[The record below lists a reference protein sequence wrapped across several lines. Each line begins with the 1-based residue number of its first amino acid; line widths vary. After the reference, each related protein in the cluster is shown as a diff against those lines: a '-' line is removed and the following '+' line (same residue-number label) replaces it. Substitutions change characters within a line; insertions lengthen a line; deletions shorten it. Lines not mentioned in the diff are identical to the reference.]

1 MKNKE
6 KLLLTLSILFIPF
19 SVKALNIN
27 TIGDYNYGGN
37 GTEIINDVIS
47 LEDGGTI
54 GVGYYDSNDTMENL
68 GYEDAVIVK
77 SDKDG
82 KIEWIKNYG
91 GDDDESFESIA
102 LTKDG
107 GFIVVGNSIS
117 TNIEGM
123 DSFDTFAGII
133 VKYNSNGEIEWQK
146 SYDKDVA
153 DFFNSV
159 VVLED
164 GSFVVVGYTSST
176 NITGVLED
184 SLFNALIVK
193 YDKDGNIVWEK
204 VYGGTGDDVFDTVL
218 LTPEGEFLIIGNSD
232 SSDIE
237 SITNKGST
245 DAIIVKYD
253 KDGNIIWQKNWGGN
267 DYDYF
272 HSVVGTNDE
281 GFIVVGNTIS
291 SDIEGISNDEL
302 NSKAIF
308 IKYDKTGNIV
318 YQKQYTG
325 NNNHSFSKII
335 PVMGEKF
342 LVVGNTDSTNIQN
355 IPNMGDSDALAVM
368 YDKTGNIVW
377 QSTFGGNGYDE
388 FTTATIAENGLLTL
402 LGNYDSD
409 DISEMNNN
417 GLEDIM
423 MIKYDI
429 EFDLKTT
436 ETKNGNYTI
445 NKEGTVGKINPTPEK
460 GYEVDKII
468 VKDSYGNIVNA
479 VMQQDGTYSFPLI
492 DDVIVE
498 VIFKKELTNPQ
509 TGLPNMMVIMFIG
522 IILSFMGYFYTR
534 KFSNYYEA

>member
-1 MKNKE
+1 MKK
-6 KLLLTLSILFIPF
+6 KLLILFTLVFFSPF
-19 SVKALNIN
+19 VVDAYELKIDWQKSW
-27 TIGDYNYGGN
+27 
-37 GTEIINDVIS
+37 
-47 LEDGGTI
+47 GGTD
-54 GVGYYDSNDTMENL
+54 VD
-68 GYEDAVIVK
+68 
-77 SDKDG
+77 
-82 KIEWIKNYG
+82 
-91 GDDDESFESIA
+91 SFEGIS

-107 GFIVVGNSIS
+107 GYILYGESIS
-117 TNIEGM
+117 KDIEGLLIKGES
-123 DSFDTFAGII
+123 DAII
-133 VKYNSNGEIEWQK
+133 VKYDKDGNLLWQK
-146 SYDKDVA
+146 SWGGNATDRFVGA
-153 DFFNSV
+153 FQT
-159 VVLED
+159 ED
-164 GSFVVVGYTSST
+164 GGYIVYGHSDST
-176 NITGVLED
+176 DIEGLLIKGGNDAI
-184 SLFNALIVK
+184 IVK

-204 VYGGTGDDVFDTVL
+204 VYGGTGNDVFDTVL

-237 SITNKGST
+237 SITNKGSV

-445 NKEGTVGKINPTPEK
+445 NKEGTIGKINPTPEK